1 MQNRKP
7 KQTSDRLFSARPLIE
22 LIFLVRVWGKSSPRG
37 ACHGDTPWT
46 PARARAR
53 ARLYYRERPECGDEC
68 GTVRTE
74 SVGSVMRCVPR
85 DNK

>member
-53 ARLYYRERPECGDEC
+53 ETLLSRTSRMWGR
-68 GTVRTE
+68 VRY
-74 SVGSVMRCVPR
+74 SPR
-85 DNK
+85 RISRIGNALRSQG